1 MHLFVIL
8 SVLLLTTSL
17 SASTSKPLTVPL
29 KISSYTLLAE
39 IANTQ
44 LSRAKGLMYRESL
57 DENSGMLFVFPKVGY
72 YGMWMLNTYIPLS
85 VAFVSENGI
94 ILNIVDMI
102 PQTQIAHNSA
112 GMAKY
117 ALEMN
122 LDWFAARK
130 IKAGMQIIGVE
141 QISAEN

>member
-8 SVLLLTTSL
+8 SVLLLTASL
-17 SASTSKPLTVPL
+17 SASTSRPLTVPL
-29 KISSYTLLAE
+29 KISNHTFFAE

-57 DENSGMLFVFPKVGY
+57 DENSGMLFVFPKAGY

-94 ILNIVDMI
+94 ILNIADMI
-102 PQTQIAHNSA
+102 PQTQTAHNSA